1 MKKYL
6 ISGCVILAILL
17 AFSWYKSCQ
26 ESPKEA
32 YWRGQFDI
40 LEQRI
45 ENERVES
52 LKTIESLK
60 GDIAAKDK
68 DILRVREENKI
79 AENKIIKKSKEVN
92 KLKVTY
98 RDLQNDTER
107 IDNLTQQVVHWK
119 EMFTISEQKCS
130 RLDDIIFSLTE
141 KYNTQL
147 KITQKYITLYNNECK
162 VSQVLT
168 MRLDICTKR
177 AKGFKFGST
186 IKSGIVLTLAGIII
200 YSLAVSK

>member
-6 ISGCVILAILL
+6 IAACVVLAFLL

-45 ENERVES
+45 EAERVES
-52 LKTIESLK
+52 LKTIESLE
-60 GDIAAKDK
+60 GDIAEKDK
-68 DILRVREENKI
+68 DILRLAQEIDKSEARIRVKSEEV
-79 AENKIIKKSKEVN
+79 KKLETAYD
-92 KLKVTY
+92 KLLT
-98 RDLQNDTER
+98 DTER

-130 RLDDIIFSLTE
+130 RLNKIIFSLTE
-141 KYNTQL
+141 KYESQL
-147 KITQKYITLYNNECK
+147 KISNKYKLLYENECEI
-162 VSQVLT
+162 SRVLT

-177 AKGFKFGST
+177 TKGLKFGGT
-186 IKSGIVLTLAGIII
+186 VKSGIVLTLAGIII
-200 YSLAVSK
+200 YGLVAK

>member
-6 ISGCVILAILL
+6 ISSCVILAILL
-17 AFSWYKSCQ
+17 AFSWHRSCQ
-26 ESPKEA
+26 ESSKEA

-52 LKTIESLK
+52 LKIIESLE
-60 GDIAAKDK
+60 GDITKKDK
-68 DILRVREENKI
+68 DIVRLREDVKTIET
-79 AENKIIKKSKEVN
+79 KIIEKSKEVN

-98 RDLQNDTER
+98 RDLKNDTER

-130 RLDDIIFSLTE
+130 RLGDIIFSLTE

-147 KITQKYITLYNNECK
+147 EITQKYITLYNNECK
-162 VSQVLT
+162 ISRVLT

-186 IKSGIVLTLAGIII
+186 IKNGIVLTLAGIIV
-200 YSLAVSK
+200 YSLVSK

>member
-6 ISGCVILAILL
+6 IAACVVLAFLL
-17 AFSWYKSCQ
+17 AFSWYKTCQ

-45 ENERVES
+45 EAERVES
-52 LKTIESLK
+52 LKTIESLEK
-60 GDIAAKDK
+60 DITEKDK
-68 DILRVREENKI
+68 DIANLTHKIDKITVEISQRTKEIEELET
-79 AENKIIKKSKEVN
+79 AYSD
-92 KLKVTY
+92 LK
-98 RDLQNDTER
+98 NDTER

-130 RLDDIIFSLTE
+130 RLNKIIFSLTE
-141 KYNTQL
+141 KYESQL
-147 KITQKYITLYNNECK
+147 KISDKYKLLYENECEI
-162 VSQVLT
+162 SRVLT

-177 AKGFKFGST
+177 TKGLKFGGT
-186 IKSGIVLTLAGIII
+186 VKSGIVLTLAGIII
-200 YSLAVSK
+200 YGLVAK